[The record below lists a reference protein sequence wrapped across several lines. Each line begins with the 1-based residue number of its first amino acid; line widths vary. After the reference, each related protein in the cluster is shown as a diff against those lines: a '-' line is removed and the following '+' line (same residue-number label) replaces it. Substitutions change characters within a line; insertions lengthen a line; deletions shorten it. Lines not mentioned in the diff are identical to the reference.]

1 MFLDLDKMMMSCNTK
16 TNLLSMSPKDIINQ
30 DLEHSCD
37 IGQDQCLVLSVFSGC
52 VECCLPQNNDLFS
65 SSKEEVTSGGIQVF

>member
-1 MFLDLDKMMMSCNTK
+1 
-16 TNLLSMSPKDIINQ
+16 MSPKDIINQ

-37 IGQDQCLVLSVFSGC
+37 IGQDQCLVLTVFSGC

-65 SSKEEVTSGGIQVF
+65 SSKEEVTSGGI